1 MMKVFEAVSEL
12 YANASHGFLT
22 FFGDFMRIMQRSFFC
37 ISFAINPAL
46 IWIHTMGIIEKG
58 VSGNA
63 RRPTHRACTLFL
75 NTFSYTCTCLIMH
88 KCILTQVYKCVQM
101 DTYVICLHTH
111 FHTYQHEHPRT
122 HMSKRAHTRTTAGKH
137 TGRAH
142 THTHT
147 HTRARARARAK
158 SFTSSSIVFCT
169 SFAFEFVP
177 FLHASNYPGQKIG
190 HFGLCIIKTMFLSGS
205 ITRLARWR
213 GWPRLRVSLHRNANK
228 LDFSISHDWNSLL
241 ILRIIQVAVFFFFFF
256 SFGQGSTVDFIFF
269 TQNFEQLPMKNPW

>member
-63 RRPTHRACTLFL
+63 RRPTHRACALFL
-75 NTFSYTCTCLIMH
+75 YTFSYTCTNVFCH
-88 KCILTQVYKCVQM
+88 KYTTHWCVHM

-111 FHTYQHEHPRT
+111 SHTNHHEHPHT
-122 HMSKRAHTRTTAGKH
+122 HMSKCAHTRTTAGMR

-147 HTRARARARAK
+147 HSRARARAK
-158 SFTSSSIVFCT
+158 SFASSSIVFCT
-169 SFAFEFVP
+169 SFAFVFVP
-177 FLHASNYPGQKIG
+177 FLQASNYPGQKKG
-190 HFGLCIIKTMFLSGS
+190 HFGLCIIRTLFYHEIG
-205 ITRLARWR
+205 TVARLAATSCIAA
-213 GWPRLRVSLHRNANK
+213 PKRNQAWFFDIPW
-228 LDFSISHDWNSLL
+228 LEQCSDFMHNPSG
-241 ILRIIQVAVFFFFFF
+241 RFFFFLAR
-256 SFGQGSTVDFIFF
+256 VV
-269 TQNFEQLPMKNPW
+269 